1 MCGMPVCE
9 WTQREPTL
17 DIRFMGED
25 YDPGRSGRNRE
36 KDSKAKANGT
46 DERRREKAGRME
58 QMPRNEMRCLISPGQ
73 ARSYPW
79 SVWSDVE
86 PLKAPPAA
94 QGIHYS
100 HTYWKR
106 RNTLESMYLFVTP
119 LSARSTS
126 PSYKNLSVLC
136 RFFEN
141 ILLQHKPT
149 LFVQKFP
156 WETLGLTRS
165 LCCLFKCPLVF
176 LFFYSNRCTWQSE
189 TVSACRRKIRSSE
202 MKTSL
207 LGGNCM
213 WLYLRLVYLRVFDPD
228 SVRLRLIPG
237 VLWQFAG
244 WQKALQ
250 CLKLDQRK
258 EGLKS
263 RRPAGRRSEE
273 TQTLARAIVRY
284 TVAAGSR
291 NFSLC
296 VCVFFFFSYGYLLPL
311 LSSSQKL
318 NGSVKGLR
326 GFIWFRQNKS
336 PCICSLFQLSLK
348 V

>member
-46 DERRREKAGRME
+46 DERRREKAGRTE

-136 RFFEN
+136 REYT
-141 ILLQHKPT
+141 P
-149 LFVQKFP
+149 P
-156 WETLGLTRS
+156 
-165 LCCLFKCPLVF
+165 
-176 LFFYSNRCTWQSE
+176 
-189 TVSACRRKIRSSE
+189 
-202 MKTSL
+202 
-207 LGGNCM
+207 
-213 WLYLRLVYLRVFDPD
+213 
-228 SVRLRLIPG
+228 
-237 VLWQFAG
+237 
-244 WQKALQ
+244 
-250 CLKLDQRK
+250 
-258 EGLKS
+258 
-263 RRPAGRRSEE
+263 
-273 TQTLARAIVRY
+273 TQTYPLCPKV
-284 TVAAGSR
+284 
-291 NFSLC
+291 SLRDTR
-296 VCVFFFFSYGYLLPL
+296 FNSKPL
-311 LSSSQKL
+311 LSLQMPARFSFL
-318 NGSVKGLR
+318 
-326 GFIWFRQNKS
+326 
-336 PCICSLFQLSLK
+336 LF
-348 V
+348 